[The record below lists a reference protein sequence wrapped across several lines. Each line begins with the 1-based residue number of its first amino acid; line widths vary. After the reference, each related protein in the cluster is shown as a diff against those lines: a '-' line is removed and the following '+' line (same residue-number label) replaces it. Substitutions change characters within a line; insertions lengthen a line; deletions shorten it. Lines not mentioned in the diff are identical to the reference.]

1 MFYDQAKI
9 FVKGG
14 DGGNGIVAFRR
25 EKYVPEGGPAGGDG
39 GRGGSVIIIGNEGLR
54 TLVDLRY
61 QRHYK
66 GTRGEHGMAKTM
78 HGRGGED
85 RFLKVPIGTVIK
97 DADTGE
103 ILADIVKEGQEA
115 VVAKGGRGGRGNARF
130 VSSLNR
136 APQLAEQ
143 GEPGEE
149 RWLELELKVLADVGL
164 VGYPNVGKSTL
175 IAAVSAARPKIAN
188 YPFTTLEPN
197 LGVVRVEEGKSFVM
211 ADIPGLIEGAH
222 EGVGLGHD
230 FLRHTDRSR
239 VLIHVLDMAG
249 TEGRDPLDDFDVIQ
263 RELAMYKPQL
273 VEKPMV
279 IAANKMDLTEG
290 EENLERLK
298 AKIGEQYTIFPISA
312 ATSEGL
318 KPLIWHVNTILEELG
333 PVQAVEEEKVTH
345 MDVRLKPEKEERF
358 RIERDDEAVFVVTGK
373 EVERHVAMTNFD
385 QEESVVRLSRIFGKM
400 GVDQA
405 LRDAGAKHGDP
416 VKIGG
421 LEFDFIEYGGD
432 EEAEKGGD
440 ES

>member
-39 GRGGSVIIIGNEGLR
+39 GRGGSVIIVGNEGLR

-66 GTRGEHGMAKTM
+66 GTRGEHGMGKTM
-78 HGRGGED
+78 HGRSGED
-85 RFLKVPIGTVIK
+85 RLLKVPIGTVIK

-103 ILADIVKEGQEA
+103 TLADIIEEGQEV

-164 VGYPNVGKSTL
+164 VGFPNVGKSTL

-197 LGVVRVEEGKSFVM
+197 LGVVRVGEGQSFVM

-239 VLIHVLDMAG
+239 VLIHVLDIAG
-249 TEGRDPLDDFDVIQ
+249 SEGRDPLEDFDVIQ
-263 RELAMYKPQL
+263 RELALYKPQL
-273 VEKPMV
+273 ADKPMV
-279 IAANKMDLTEG
+279 VAANKMDLTDA
-290 EENLERLK
+290 EENLERLQ
-298 AKIGEQYTIFPISA
+298 AKLGDDYKLFPISA

-318 KPLIWHVNTILEELG
+318 QPLIWQVHQILEELG
-333 PVQAVEEEKVTH
+333 PVQQAVEEVTH
-345 MDVRLKPEKEERF
+345 MDVQMKPEKEERF
-358 RIERDDEAVFVVTGK
+358 KITRDDNAVFIVTGK

-385 QEESVVRLSRIFGKM
+385 HEEAVVRLSRIFGKM
-400 GVDQA
+400 GLDQA

-416 VKIGG
+416 VKIRD
-421 LEFDFIEYGGD
+421 LEFDFIEYGGGIDAD
-432 EEAEKGGD
+432 EDKGD
-440 ES
+440 